1 MKIDHRSSN
10 LLRYLVVDNYLSEED
25 FSVVVSENERLHGS
39 ASNNV
44 FSELSQGKTTVR
56 SLDNSSILI
65 SPKIVLD
72 SLTSD
77 KVKDLIKEF
86 LGFEANIYS
95 LLDFPDRGGHSFFH
109 RMLPGSFLG
118 LHVDRSYLPGTSMVK
133 VANALLYT
141 SPSWNESYG
150 GNLYFRQGLSGR
162 DKAYVKCMPN
172 RLVLLFHTSKTF
184 HGVSQ
189 LGAAAP
195 IRYSAYMDFY
205 VDADVLRSSGQLE
218 QFWLHETVYLPEFRH
233 ILGFLRG
240 FGYTFQLIKYL
251 RRKKFIYS

>member
-1 MKIDHRSSN
+1 MKLDHPTSN
-10 LLRYLVVDNYLSEED
+10 RLRYLIVDNYLSEAD
-25 FSVVVSENERLHGS
+25 FNIVVSENERLHGS

-44 FSELSQGKTTVR
+44 FSELSQGKTTIR
-56 SLDNSSILI
+56 SLDNSSILL

-77 KVKDLIKEF
+77 TVKNQVKEF
-86 LGFEANIYS
+86 LGFETNIYS
-95 LLDFPDRGGHSFFH
+95 LLDFPERGGHSFFH

-141 SPSWNESYG
+141 SPSWNESHG

-189 LGAAAP
+189 LCARAP

-205 VDADVLRSSGQLE
+205 VDAGDLRKSGQFE
-218 QFWLHETVYLPEFRH
+218 QFWLHETVYLPEFKH
-233 ILGFLRG
+233 LFAFLRG
-240 FGYTFQLIKYL
+240 FGYSFHLINYMK
-251 RRKKFIYS
+251 RKKFIHL